1 MNRRWTVLLPVIFV
15 SYSLAYLDRANFSF
29 GAAAGM
35 AADLHITAAQNSLL
49 GSLFFLGYFL
59 FQIPGAAYAQKYS
72 AKRLIFFGLIGWG
85 LLASATG
92 VITDITLLYI
102 DRFLLGVVESAV
114 LPAMLIL
121 QSRWYTSAERARA
134 NAFLVLGNPVTMLWM
149 SLLSGYLAAE
159 MGWRWMFII
168 EGLPPVFWALIWW
181 KVVADHPR
189 EAAWF
194 SKPEQE
200 ALDAKLTEE
209 QKGIPPLRNYA
220 AAFRTPRVIAL
231 SAQYFLWSIGVYGF
245 VIWLPSILKTR
256 EMGMVELGFL
266 SAVPYLAAVIAEVS
280 VATWSDF
287 SRRRMPLVWPCL
299 ALAAAAFY
307 ASYLLGSSH
316 FWGSF
321 VLLVIAGAMMY
332 APYGPYFA
340 YLAETL
346 PRNVAGGA
354 IALINSMGALGS
366 FVGAYG
372 VGRLNDITGSPGA
385 SYVMMAAALIVSA
398 AITYK
403 LGQPER
409 AARA

>member
-1 MNRRWTVLLPVIFV
+1 MNRRWTVLLPVIFI
-15 SYSLAYLDRANFSF
+15 SYSLSYLDRANFSF

-35 AADLHITAAQNSLL
+35 AADLHITAEQNTWL

-59 FQIPGAAYAQKYS
+59 FQIPGALYAQKYS

-92 VITDITLLYI
+92 LITDIRLLYL

-121 QSRWYTSAERARA
+121 QSRWYTRAERARA

-149 SLLSGYLAAE
+149 SLLSGYLAAGL
-159 MGWRWMFII
+159 GWRWMFII

-181 KVVADHPR
+181 WQVADHPR
-189 EAAWF
+189 QASWL
-194 SKPEQE
+194 SRSDQE
-200 ALDAKLTEE
+200 ALDAKLTAE
-209 QKGIPPLRNYA
+209 QRDIPPMANYA
-220 AAFRTPRVIAL
+220 AAFQSPLVIWL
-231 SAQYFLWSIGVYGF
+231 SVQYFLWSIGVYGF

-256 EMGMVELGFL
+256 DMGMVELGFL
-266 SAVPYLAAVIAEVS
+266 SAVPYLMAVIGEIS
-280 VATWSDF
+280 LATWSDF
-287 SRRRMPLVWPCL
+287 SRRRMALVWPCFL
-299 ALAAAAFY
+299 VAAAAFY
-307 ASYLLGSSH
+307 GSFLLGSTH
-316 FWGSF
+316 FWASF

-340 YLAETL
+340 YLAESL

-366 FVGAYG
+366 FVGAFG
-372 VGRLNDITGSPGA
+372 VGRLNDITGSPGM
-385 SYVMMAAALIVSA
+385 SYLMMAAALLASA
-398 AITYK
+398 AITFALRK
-403 LGQPER
+403 PV
-409 AARA
+409 AATA